1 MYLFLK
7 GGSSMITENQIQD
20 LRYFN
25 RFYAN
30 KLSEIDQVLY
40 NKTYSLT
47 ESRVIAELH
56 YQEQATSKTLSE
68 TLNIDPGFLSRII
81 KKFENDE
88 IIKKEQS
95 KDKRQPLIKLTEQ
108 GINVFQNLE
117 QKAQSHLKEE
127 YKDLNKYELDTLIES
142 QKRIIKLNNK
152 KQNTNIKI
160 RPYDLGDAG
169 YVAQLHGDFYKKNYQ
184 FDKAFDF
191 YVLEPLTKFIYN
203 PTGSQLWI
211 AEINGERAG
220 SIAIIKE
227 NNKTA
232 QLRWFILEEKTQGL
246 GIGNKLLETAMTFA
260 QNKKYEHIY
269 LWTVSL
275 LKPARHLYKKF
286 GFQITQTKENKEWS
300 SQVLT
305 EERWDLNLK

>member
-1 MYLFLK
+1 
-7 GGSSMITENQIQD
+7 MISENQIQD

-30 KLSEIDQVLY
+30 RLSEIDQVLY

-56 YQEQATSKTLSE
+56 SKEQATSKTLSE
-68 TLNIDPGFLSRII
+68 KLNIDPGFLSRII
-81 KKFENDE
+81 KKFENNE

-95 KDKRQPLIKLTEQ
+95 KDKRQPLIQLTKK
-108 GINVFQNLE
+108 GISVFQNLE
-117 QKAQSHLKEE
+117 QKAKSHLKEE
-127 YKDLNKYELDTLIES
+127 YKDLNNYELETLIES

-152 KQNTNIKI
+152 KQNTDIKI

-169 YVAQLHGDFYKKNYQ
+169 YVVQLHGDFYKKNYQ
-184 FDKAFDF
+184 FDKVFDF
-191 YVLEPLTKFIYN
+191 YLLEPLTKFIYN

-246 GIGNKLLETAMTFA
+246 GIGNKLLETAITFA

-269 LWTVSL
+269 LWTFSL

-286 GFQITQTKENKEWS
+286 GFQTTQTKENKEWS